1 MLVFLANERE
11 MILKAVLDGEEVDPL
26 YQVTD
31 LYAEEAK
38 RKKIENKISNFQKQW
53 QHAVLQGFG
62 DIQKDS
68 NDTQMK
74 EYRARLAILGA
85 ELNEKNDMIASIEKE
100 KNAIEELSARAMSMG
115 MSISD
120 QSAEIERLNERY
132 RQTLNDKMQ
141 LYPELQESVK
151 ELTMRDNRYLA
162 NELDA
167 TSLVNESSIIK
178 RELEQKERE
187 IEELW
192 QEISSFNEEG
202 ADTITEQIT

>member
-100 KNAIEELSARAMSMG
+100 KNAIEELSARAMSIG